1 MTAIPPSQSHGFLF
15 ADLREYSRFVEK
27 HGDHAAAELLTSY
40 RALVRQAVAQ
50 HAGAEIR
57 TEGDSFYVVFG
68 SASSAVRCGLAIL
81 EAAEQANTGGRRAAD
96 RRRRR
101 GPRRRD
107 GRNR

>member
-1 MTAIPPSQSHGFLF
+1 MTRPGTPPDPAWRVPVTAIPPSQSHGFLF

-57 TEGDSFYVVFG
+57 TEAT
-68 SASSAVRCGLAIL
+68 ASTSSSDPP
-81 EAAEQANTGGRRAAD
+81 AAPFAAAWRSSKLPSRPTRR
-96 RRRRR
+96 
-101 GPRRRD
+101 P
-107 GRNR
+107 